1 MMLISSRGKV
11 CSMIHYMDGVV
22 TLRMAQPFPMSK
34 VLYKFKH
41 AYACPVGLKICL
53 HFHLDILH
61 RISFNWAKIVNR
73 IRVYNTNEEMITI
86 YSADINWGLTPEF
99 PSCKTIDIL
108 NYFNFKVAPARQIF
122 FQFEKVK
129 DLSVALYVEDRNK
142 ALKRPLKVCRTG
154 KWLYRW

>member
-1 MMLISSRGKV
+1 M
-11 CSMIHYMDGVV
+11 
-22 TLRMAQPFPMSK
+22 
-34 VLYKFKH
+34 
-41 AYACPVGLKICL
+41 
-53 HFHLDILH
+53 
-61 RISFNWAKIVNR
+61 
-73 IRVYNTNEEMITI
+73 YNTNEEMITI

-142 ALKRPLKVCRTG
+142 ALRRPLKVCRTSV
-154 KWLYRW
+154 WLYSQCTGGKVKDIELKNAQCKTFYML